1 MWTIGNFKNMNIETM
16 GVHIFLKF
24 PMVHISPIQFNGQI
38 HPPWTIVT
46 FKKMNMAAML
56 EHAWLQCSCFLN
68 FPMIQIS
75 PIHSNGQLHPPW
87 RHTNQEDNYTLC
99 WYVFKAGE
107 LNHWKIQK
115 NMNTLLCSGLK
126 VSARSLAWLPSLFN
140 LKSTS
145 KLPTYLLTSAS
156 DLTSPHSVWLSPW
169 PPYVYLWISL
179 HLSPHSGQFGHHA
192 PSYI

>member
-1 MWTIGNFKNMNIETM
+1 MHTYIHTCTSIAQQQKSLDNHEMNMEGMWEHPWFQCSY
-16 GVHIFLKF
+16 FLKF

-46 FKKMNMAAML
+46 FKKMNMEAML

-115 NMNTLLCSGLK
+115 NMNTLLCSHMFW
-126 VSARSLAWLPSLFN
+126 A
-140 LKSTS
+140 LKSCLSSIACWKRQKTYMGMAAMLEHQMTSMFIS
-145 KLPTYLLTSAS
+145 KL
-156 DLTSPHSVWLSPW
+156 LSTK
-169 PPYVYLWISL
+169 I
-179 HLSPHSGQFGHHA
+179 
-192 PSYI
+192 